1 MSGPRGFWLGRV
13 HPFRR
18 HRLWI
23 GIAWFGV
30 LLCVVLSLLPTPQA
44 AGALPGTDKTH
55 HAAAYFMLMLWH
67 GWLLAQ
73 PRALKR
79 AALFLFLLGLALEV
93 AQSFLPW
100 RSGND
105 PFDLLANTVGIL
117 LAWALLLTPFH
128 DALRRWDRRH

>member
-1 MSGPRGFWLGRV
+1 MSGARGFWLGRL

-18 HRLWI
+18 QRLWV

-30 LLCVVLSLLPTPQA
+30 LLCIVLSLMPTPGGL
-44 AGALPGTDKTH
+44 GALPGGDKSH
-55 HAAAYFMLMLWH
+55 HALAYFVLMLWH

-79 AALFLFLLGLALEV
+79 AALFLFLLGLGLEV

-100 RSGND
+100 RMGND
-105 PFDLLANTVGIL
+105 PFDLLANTAGIL
-117 LAWALLLTPFH
+117 AAWVLLLTPVH
-128 DALRRWDRRH
+128 DFLRHWDRRS